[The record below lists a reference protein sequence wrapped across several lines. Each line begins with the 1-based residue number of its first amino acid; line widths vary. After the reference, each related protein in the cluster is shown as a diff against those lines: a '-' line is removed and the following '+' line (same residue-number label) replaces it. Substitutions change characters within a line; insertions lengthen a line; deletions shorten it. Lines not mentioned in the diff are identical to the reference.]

1 MDRTEEIIAN
11 GTRLIEQAQL
21 TLKRADQ
28 LFKAHGVDPKES
40 AELMRRE
47 QNNPQVQA
55 LQAEFRAAMQRIEA
69 DAARG
74 SAKPPATPRRPRR
87 FSKI

>member
-1 MDRTEEIIAN
+1 MNRTEEIIAS

-28 LFKAHGVDPKES
+28 FFKAQGIDPRES

-55 LQAEFRAAMQRIEA
+55 LQAEFRAAMKRIEA
-69 DAARG
+69 DAAQ
-74 SAKPPATPRRPRR
+74 SVAKPASPSRRPRR